1 MISEQIIERVL
12 QAALDCGG
20 EFSEVFIED
29 KKNTNITSVGGRIE
43 DSISGRDYGLGLR
56 IIDKDQSIY
65 TYTNDLREENLI
77 QLAKEAASILKS
89 REAKLEKKLQRENL
103 KNINPIK
110 IYPST
115 VLLKDKLDLMKSA
128 YEAAKSVDD
137 RINQVRI
144 LYLDEEQKV
153 TIANSKGLFKTDE
166 RVRSRFVVA
175 SVASDQGDRQTGY
188 YGPGRSQGFEMFDE
202 IDVQEVAKRA
212 SQIAVNMIGADFAP
226 TGEMPVILNNEFG
239 GVLFHEACGHSLEAG
254 FISRKTSEFTGKLN
268 EKIASSVVTA
278 IDDGT
283 IPNAWGTSTIDDEGT
298 PTQKNILIEDGI
310 LKSYLV
316 DNFNGKKLGLD
327 STGSG
332 RRQSYKFAPT
342 SRMNN
347 TYIAPGKSSFEDLIS
362 NTEYGIYAK
371 ELGGGQVDITTGDFN
386 FAVSEAYLVENGKIV
401 KPVKGATLIG
411 KGARVLERIDMVSD
425 GLSLGEGICGASS
438 GQIPVCLGQPP
449 LRVSKLTVGGR
460 D

>member
-1 MISEQIIERVL
+1 MISESTIERVL
-12 QAALDCGG
+12 NAALESGG
-20 EFSEVFIED
+20 EFSEIFIED
-29 KKNTNITSVGGRIE
+29 KKNTNITSVGGKIE
-43 DSISGRDYGLGLR
+43 DSISGRDYGLGIR

-77 QLAKEAASILKS
+77 TLAKEAGSILKN
-89 REAKLEKKLQRENL
+89 RNAKLKQKLALENL

-110 IYPST
+110 IYPSDI
-115 VLLKDKLDLMKSA
+115 VLKDKVDLIRTA
-128 YEAAKSVDD
+128 HQAAKDVDD
-137 RINQVRI
+137 AISQVKVF
-144 LYLDEEQKV
+144 YLDEEQKV
-153 TIANSKGLFKTDE
+153 TIANSEGLFKTDE
-166 RVRSRFVVA
+166 RIRTRFMVS
-175 SVASDQGDRQTGY
+175 SVASKEGEMQTGY
-188 YGPGRSQGFEMFDE
+188 FGPGRSQGFEMFED
-202 IDVQEVAKRA
+202 IDVRDIGKRA
-212 SQIAVNMIGADFAP
+212 SQIAVNMMGADYAP
-226 TGEMPVILNNEFG
+226 SGEMPVILNNQFG
-239 GVLFHEACGHSLEAG
+239 GVLFHEACGHSLEAE
-254 FISRKTSEFTGKLN
+254 FISRKTSEFTGKLG
-268 EKIASSVVTA
+268 KPIASDIVTA

-298 PTQKNILIEDGI
+298 PTQKNLLIENGI

-316 DNFNGKKLGLD
+316 DNFNGKKMGLE

-347 TYIAPGKSSFEDLIS
+347 TYIAPGDSTFDEMIA
-362 NTEYGIYAK
+362 NTEYGLYAK

-386 FAVSEAYLVENGKIV
+386 FAVTEAYLVENGKII

-411 KGARVLERIDMVSD
+411 KGARVLERIDMIGD
-425 GLSLGEGICGASS
+425 GLDLGEGICGASS